1 MTATAA
7 SMHEEE
13 PGGPASWKVVMGL
26 MGVVVLL
33 LSIPLGLYFC
43 VAFAIQ
49 VARSSQ
55 DEPARYSVELV
66 GVTGI
71 APAAPLAP
79 VAAAPAA
86 FQLLVRLDN
95 DHILDDISYGGGD
108 IVLSYAGVPLARGRV
123 PALYVEAKKAETV
136 AVVATSGGVGIP
148 EDLFRLMSEE
158 RHRSGVARQEVDLW
172 LERGLF
178 TCRVDLHG
186 ERRASECRERNII
199 YSS

>member
-13 PGGPASWKVVMGL
+13 EEPVNPMTLKEV
-26 MGVVVLL
+26 GVLVVLL
-33 LSIPLGLYFC
+33 YIPLILYFF
-43 VAFAIQ
+43 VA
-49 VARSSQ
+49 VAMQLARDSQ

-66 GVTGI
+66 GATGI

-79 VAAAPAA
+79 GAAAPPV
-86 FQLLVRLDN
+86 FKLLLRLDN
-95 DHILDDISYGGGD
+95 GRTVDISYGGGD
-108 IVLSYAGVPLARGRV
+108 IVLSYVGVPLARGRV
-123 PALYVEAKKAETV
+123 PALHVETKNTATV

-158 RHRSGVARQEVDLW
+158 RRRSGVARLEVDLW
-172 LERGLF
+172 LQRGLF

-186 ERRASECRERNII
+186 ERRASECREHNFI